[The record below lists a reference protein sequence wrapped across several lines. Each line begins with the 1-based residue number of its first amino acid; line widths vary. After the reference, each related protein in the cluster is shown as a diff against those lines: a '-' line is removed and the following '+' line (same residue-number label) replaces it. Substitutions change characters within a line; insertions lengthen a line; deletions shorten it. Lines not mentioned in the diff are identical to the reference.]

1 MKGDEMKRIAPLL
14 TVVLL
19 LASAGYAQ
27 ISETTMDRSTPY
39 FIFDMLTLIGS
50 FFILVGALG
59 MFRFPDFYT
68 RLHASTKVVTLGGFG
83 IFLGAAFVFN
93 DTLATTRLLLIAMFF
108 LLTAPLSGYM
118 VARSGY
124 LHGLTIYEEENS
136 VDEWGECGSEGEEPS
151 EESVGA

>member
-1 MKGDEMKRIAPLL
+1 MKR
-14 TVVLL
+14 TL
-19 LASAGYAQ
+19 LALTALVTSSPAYAQ
-27 ISETTMDRSTPY
+27 VSETTLNRSAPY
-39 FIFDMLTLIGS
+39 FIFDLLTLIGS
-50 FFILVGALG
+50 FFILVGAVG

-83 IFLGAAFVFN
+83 IFLGSAFVFN

-136 VDEWGECGSEGEEPS
+136 VDEWGECGSEGAEPAEERT
-151 EESVGA
+151 

>member
-1 MKGDEMKRIAPLL
+1 MKRTAPLL
-14 TVVLL
+14 TVTLL

-27 ISETTMDRSTPY
+27 SETTIDRSAPY
-39 FIFDMLTLIGS
+39 FIFDLLTLIGS

-83 IFLGAAFVFN
+83 IFLGSALVFN

-136 VDEWGECGSEGEEPS
+136 VDEWDACGSEGAEPS
-151 EESVGA
+151 EENVKA

>member
-1 MKGDEMKRIAPLL
+1 MKRATLSL
-14 TVVLL
+14 AVLM
-19 LASAGYAQ
+19 LASGSYAQ
-27 ISETTMDRSTPY
+27 ISETTMSRSAPY
-39 FIFDMLTLIGS
+39 FIFDLLTLTGS

-83 IFLGAAFVFN
+83 IFLGAALIFN

-124 LHGLTIYEEENS
+124 LHGLTIYEEEDS
-136 VDEWGECGSEGEEPS
+136 VDEWGECGSEGGEPS
-151 EESVGA
+151 EENVKA

>member
-1 MKGDEMKRIAPLL
+1 MKRAAPLL
-14 TVVLL
+14 TVALV
-19 LASAGYAQ
+19 ASAGYAQ
-27 ISETTMDRSTPY
+27 LPETTMNRSAPY
-39 FIFDMLTLIGS
+39 FVFDLLTLIGS
-50 FFILVGALG
+50 FFILVGAVG

-83 IFLGAAFVFN
+83 IFLGAALVFN

-124 LHGLTIYEEENS
+124 LHGLTIYEEEDS
-136 VDEWGECGSEGEEPS
+136 VDEWGECGSEGDEPREEN
-151 EESVGA
+151 VGT